1 MTLRAAV
8 AVDQSGAGTTIT
20 PYTPASSDTVSI
32 NDLPATL
39 RVSNGSGGS
48 INVTI
53 VDGGKTPLGT
63 SAAALSASAV
73 AASAVKSYKLT
84 AAMADSSGNVTINFS
99 ATASVSCELTKG

>member
-8 AVDQSGAGTTIT
+8 TVDQSGVGTTIT
-20 PYTPASSDTVSI
+20 PYTPASSDTFAI

-48 INVTI
+48 INVTV

-63 SAAALSASAV
+63 VAAALTPSAV
-73 AASAVKSYKLT
+73 AASAVKSFKLT
-84 AAMADSSGNVTINFS
+84 AAMADPTGVVTVNFS
-99 ATASVSCELTKG
+99 ATATISCEFTR